1 MDSGKVEQE
10 ARVKEKQVPALSGH
24 DDTASSQGRGP
35 GSGWVIQAW
44 AGAGWLSKLSPALIG
59 LAVGQSRGGC
69 R

>member
-10 ARVKEKQVPALSGH
+10 ARVKKKQVPALSGH
-24 DDTASSQGRGP
+24 DDTVSSQGRGP